1 MKKLFVTDLDGTL
14 LENHV
19 SITEENLNYVKKLKE
34 LNHCFA
40 IATGRA
46 YDHIEALQ
54 REYKLDVDYY
64 ILLNGA
70 LLLDKHGCVINH
82 QTIPMSTIE
91 AIVEEFYND
100 DWRIYF
106 GTGFRSFRLN
116 FEEGKIVNAN
126 NVVIEGIEEIK
137 QENISMFAMDYKRED
152 INYVEDVCRK
162 INSRFGDK
170 IVAYRNVSFIDIVP
184 AGCSKGNGVDYIKKK
199 EQISGENTF
208 TIGDSWNDVSMF
220 KASKHS
226 FTFKRAEKELQL
238 KAKYV
243 VDTVAEC
250 IGKYIL
256 EDVS

>member
-19 SITEENLNYVKKLKE
+19 SITEENLDYIKKLKD
-34 LNHCFA
+34 LKHCFA

-54 REYKLDVDYY
+54 KQYNLDVDYY

-70 LLLDKHGCVINH
+70 LILDKRGSVINH

-106 GTGFRSFRLN
+106 GTGFKSFKLN
-116 FEEGKIVNAN
+116 FEEGNLVNAN
-126 NVVIEGIEEIK
+126 NIVIEGIEEIK
-137 QENISMFAMDYKRED
+137 QENISMFAMNYKKED
-152 INYVEDVCRK
+152 TKYVDEMCKK
-162 INSRFGDK
+162 INNKFGDK
-170 IVAYRNVSFIDIVP
+170 IIAYRNVSFIDIVP
-184 AGCSKGNGVDYIKKK
+184 AGCSKGDGVDYIKEK
-199 EQISGENTF
+199 ERIPSENTF
-208 TIGDSWNDVSMF
+208 AIGDSWNDVSMF
-220 KASKHS
+220 KSAQHS
-226 FTFKRAEKELQL
+226 FTFKRAEKELQS
-238 KAKYV
+238 KARYV

-256 EDVS
+256 EDAS